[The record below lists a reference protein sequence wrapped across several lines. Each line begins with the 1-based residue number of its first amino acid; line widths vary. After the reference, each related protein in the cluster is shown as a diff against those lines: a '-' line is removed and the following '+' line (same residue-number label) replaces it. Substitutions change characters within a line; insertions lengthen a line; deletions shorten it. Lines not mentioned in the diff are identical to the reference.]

1 MLQLPS
7 ATPFGPSWTSVT
19 KQPPPAPSE
28 TLTWPDGQT
37 VPLAGVTVTWT
48 LSVVPV
54 KVAVCVVPAIAVV
67 VPVVVAANAVPGVS
81 RTPPARPPSSTA
93 PAATP
98 AVRRQARLKS
108 LYIREPFRPLTQNP
122 NLIQTINVY
131 RPY

>member
-1 MLQLPS
+1 MLQLPL
-7 ATPFGPSWTSVT
+7 ATPFGPSWTSVR

-54 KVAVCVVPAIAVV
+54 KVAVCVVPLIAVV
-67 VPVVVAANAVPGVS
+67 VPVVVVAANAVPGVS

-108 LYIREPFRPLTQNP
+108 LYIREPFRPLTQIP
-122 NLIQTINVY
+122 TRSKQ
-131 RPY
+131 